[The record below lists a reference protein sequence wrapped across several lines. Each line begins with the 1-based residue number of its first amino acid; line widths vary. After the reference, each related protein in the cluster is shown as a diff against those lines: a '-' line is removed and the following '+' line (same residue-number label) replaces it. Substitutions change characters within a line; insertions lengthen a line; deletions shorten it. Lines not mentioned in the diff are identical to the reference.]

1 MSAHPSI
8 LPPAATAR
16 KHRALYRF
24 LDVPTVFRNWPL
36 WARYAG
42 SAAIVAA
49 AAACGWWVWP
59 EMRVYPF
66 FFYFPAILLSAVL
79 FGRGSGYVATG
90 LSGLAVIVS
99 LRASGTQWIVAERD
113 QVAVLMF
120 LIIGLLQS
128 VLIEQLRN
136 ALDRA
141 RLAEQQKDLFLQEAV
156 HRFRND
162 ISIVSY
168 LLRSQEKAIA
178 DPAARAAL
186 ANTANRVHV
195 MSRVHDRLRL
205 GAGAEA
211 VVDTQDFIAGL
222 CDDLKDAMI
231 GLRAISIRVASER
244 QTLSHKSAIAVGL
257 IINEALTNAL
267 KYAFPDDRAGTV
279 EVVFQRS
286 GNRFLLQVNDDGV
299 GIGHGR
305 GAERGSGLGSRL
317 LEGMARQLDGTLS
330 VGPAATAPGTA
341 VAVTFPIVRR
351 SA

>member
-16 KHRALYRF
+16 KRQALHRF

-36 WARYAG
+36 SARYAG

-49 AAACGWWVWP
+49 AAACGWGVWP
-59 EMRVYPF
+59 EMRAYPF

-90 LSGLAVIVS
+90 LSGLAVVAS
-99 LRASGTQWIVAERD
+99 LHASGHLWIAPERD
-113 QVAVLMF
+113 QVAVPMF

-128 VLIEQLRN
+128 VLIKQLRS
-136 ALDRA
+136 AIDRA

-162 ISIVSY
+162 ICIVSY
-168 LLRSQEKAIA
+168 LLRSGEIAIA
-178 DPAARAAL
+178 DPEAKAAL

-205 GAGAEA
+205 GAGTET

-244 QTLSHKSAIAVGL
+244 QTLSHECAVAVGL

-267 KYAFPDDRAGTV
+267 KYAFPNDRAGTV
-279 EVVFQRS
+279 EVVFRRS
-286 GNRFLLQVNDDGV
+286 GSSFLLQVNDDG
-299 GIGHGR
+299 IGMGQR
-305 GAERGSGLGSRL
+305 SEPERGSGLGSRL
-317 LEGMARQLDGTLS
+317 LEGMARQLDGKLS
-330 VGPAATAPGTA
+330 VGPAATTSGTA
-341 VAVTFPIVRR
+341 VTVTFPIVART
-351 SA
+351 A